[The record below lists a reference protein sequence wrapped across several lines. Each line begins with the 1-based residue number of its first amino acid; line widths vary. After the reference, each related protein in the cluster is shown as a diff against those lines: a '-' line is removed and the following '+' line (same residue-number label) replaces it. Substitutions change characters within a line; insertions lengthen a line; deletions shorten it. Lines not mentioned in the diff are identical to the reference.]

1 MNSKQWTRHENKKRE
16 RGHVASRRKETNR
29 SWNWPQIKSSYG
41 AQNERMKQGKM
52 KYYVYRWEEDT

>member
-1 MNSKQWTRHENKKRE
+1 MKTRREKEDMLQAEGRKQT
-16 RGHVASRRKETNR
+16 